1 MAKKTME
8 YRVLYDYEG
17 ETRIYIKC
25 PIIRTEKRL
34 LSILEYL
41 EQDSKIT
48 NIRVEHRTVT
58 YTEWR
63 EQK

>member
-1 MAKKTME
+1 MSKKVME

-17 ETRIYIKC
+17 ETHTYIRC
-25 PIIRTEKRL
+25 PIIRTEERL
-34 LSILEYL
+34 SNIIGNLKEN
-41 EQDSKIT
+41 SKIT

-63 EQK
+63 ATK